1 MSSDEPISSFV
12 LAQMCMYLFLSLL
25 QIFDELL
32 NGDTIPY
39 PSYFTN
45 ITGSTNHYNILRS
58 TVSVI

>member
-1 MSSDEPISSFV
+1 MDRLFFV
-12 LAQMCMYLFLSLL
+12 LTQMCMYLFLSFL
-25 QIFDELL
+25 QIFNDLVT
-32 NGDTIPY
+32 GDIIPY